1 MTASSRTA
9 EIRRLASTDE
19 GVATDALAALFAD
32 LFGLLAESVAIN
44 RDQYSLNSLNGF
56 FSAGGADYFFKFHQE
71 DGEEA
76 MTGEYYRADILARAG
91 LPVDMPVFVSNLP
104 GEQVLVYRRRSDP
117 RFSDVLRALDIAT
130 LDGRRDLA
138 GEADAAAAERGLDAA
153 IARVYLDSLHP
164 VTGKEAAAEP
174 IHRLFHDRLVDMPG
188 RRFPGGRLS
197 GFYLGKTVRMPGVE
211 LDWDD
216 FSARRLVVNGRAY
229 RRTISE
235 LFEAAGRR
243 LNPDALAD
251 AGGVVAHGDAHNAN
265 VWYGWGTDGPELSF
279 YDPAF
284 AGEHVPTLIAEA
296 KATFHNVFA
305 HPLWLYDPAEATR
318 RFKAIVRLG
327 DGTLA
332 IETDWALTPV
342 RRALLSAK
350 AELVWKPLLLDLKAR
365 GLLPADWREVIRL
378 ALFLCP
384 TLVMNLRAGAATHT
398 ETSSAIAF
406 AVAAMVGAEPEAGE
420 DEMSAFLDA
429 IDPDR

>member
-1 MTASSRTA
+1 MIAPSRTA

-19 GVATDALAALFAD
+19 GAATAALTALFAD
-32 LFGLLAESVAIN
+32 LFGLVAEGVAIN

-56 FSAGGADYFFKFHQE
+56 FSADGADYFFKFHQE

-117 RFSDVLRALDIAT
+117 RFSDVLRALDVAA
-130 LDGRRDLA
+130 LDGRRDLT
-138 GEADAAAAERGLDAA
+138 GEADAVTAERGLDAA

-164 VTGKEAAAEP
+164 LTPAEAAAEP

-188 RRFPGGRLS
+188 RRFPGGRLAS
-197 GFYLGKTVRMPGVE
+197 FYLGQTVRLPGLE
-211 LDWDD
+211 LAWAD
-216 FSARRLVVNGRAY
+216 FAARRLVINGRAY
-229 RRTISE
+229 RQTVGE
-235 LFEAAGRR
+235 LFAAARAR
-243 LNPDALAD
+243 LKPELLAD

-265 VWYGWGTDGPELSF
+265 VWYGEGPTLSF

-284 AGEHVPTLIAEA
+284 AGEHVPSLMAEA

-318 RFKAIVRLG
+318 RFSASVRLG
-327 DGTLA
+327 EGMLSID
-332 IETDWALTPV
+332 TDWALTDL
-342 RRALLSAK
+342 RRTLLAAK
-350 AELVWKPLLLDLKAR
+350 AELVWRPLLATLKAR
-365 GLLPADWREVIRL
+365 GLLPADWREAIRL

-406 AVAAMVGAEPEAGE
+406 AVAVMVGSAPDGGE
-420 DEMSAFLDA
+420 DDMTTFLDA
-429 IDPDR
+429 MDPDR

>member
-1 MTASSRTA
+1 MTAPSRTA

-19 GVATDALAALFAD
+19 GAATAALTALFAD
-32 LFGLLAESVAIN
+32 LFGLTAEGVAIN

-117 RFSDVLRALDIAT
+117 RFSDVLRALDIAS

-138 GEADAAAAERGLDAA
+138 GEADAVVAERGLDVS
-153 IARVYLDSLHP
+153 IARVYLDSLHS
-164 VTGKEAAAEP
+164 VTPAEVAAEP
-174 IHRLFHDRLVDMPG
+174 IHRLFHDRLVDMPR
-188 RRFPGGRLS
+188 RRFPGGRFAS
-197 GFYLGKTVRMPGVE
+197 FYLGKTVLLPGVE
-211 LDWDD
+211 LGWED
-216 FSARRLVVNGRAY
+216 FAARRLIVNGRPY
-229 RRTISE
+229 RRSVGD
-235 LFEAAGRR
+235 LFAAAGAR
-243 LNPDALAD
+243 LRPDSLAD

-265 VWYGWGTDGPELSF
+265 VWYGEGPRLSF

-284 AGEHVPTLIAEA
+284 AGESVPSLIAEA

-305 HPLWLYDPAEATR
+305 HPLWLYDPAAATR
-318 RFKAIVRLG
+318 RFSAAARLG
-327 DGTLA
+327 AGTMA
-332 IETDWALTPV
+332 IDTDWALTPV
-342 RRALLSAK
+342 RRALLAAK
-350 AELVWKPLLLDLKAR
+350 AELVWRPLLATLKAR

-384 TLVMNLRAGAATHT
+384 TLVMNLRGGATTHT

-406 AVAAMVGAEPEAGE
+406 AVAVMVGSELESGE
-420 DEMSAFLDA
+420 DEMTDFLDA

>member
-1 MTASSRTA
+1 MSAQSRTA
-9 EIRRLASTDE
+9 EIRRLAARDE
-19 GVATDALAALFAD
+19 AAATAALTALFSD
-32 LFGLLAESVAIN
+32 LFGLAAEGVAIN

-104 GEQVLVYRRRSDP
+104 GEQVLVYRRRADP
-117 RFSDVLRALDIAT
+117 RFSDVLRALDIAA
-130 LDGRRDLA
+130 LDGQRDTA
-138 GEADAAAAERGLDAA
+138 GEAAAVAAERGLDTAVV
-153 IARVYLDSLHP
+153 RVYLDSLHP
-164 VTGKEAAAEP
+164 ITATEAAAEP

-188 RRFPGGRLS
+188 RRFPGGRLA
-197 GFYLGKTVRMPGVE
+197 GFYLDQTVRLPGIE
-211 LDWDD
+211 LAWDG
-216 FSARRLVVNGRAY
+216 FASRRIIVNGRAY
-229 RRTISE
+229 RRTVGE
-235 LFEAAGRR
+235 LFAAAGQR
-243 LNPDALAD
+243 LRPELLAN

-265 VWYGWGTDGPELSF
+265 VWYGQGADGPELSF

-284 AGEHVPTLIAEA
+284 AGEHVPALLAEV

-318 RFKAIVRLG
+318 RFTAKVELA
-327 DGTLA
+327 DGILS
-332 IETDWALTPV
+332 IDMDWSLTPV
-342 RRALLSAK
+342 RRALFAAK
-350 AELVWKPLLLDLKAR
+350 ADLIWKPLLSTLAAR

-398 ETSSAIAF
+398 ETSSTIAF
-406 AVAAMVGAEPEAGE
+406 AVAVMVGSEPENSE
-420 DEMSAFLDA
+420 DEMTAFLERIA
-429 IDPDR
+429 P

>member
-1 MTASSRTA
+1 MTTPSRTA
-9 EIRRLASTDE
+9 EIRRLASIDE
-19 GVATDALAALFAD
+19 GAATAALTALFAD
-32 LFGLLAESVAIN
+32 LFGLTAEGVAIN

-56 FSAGGADYFFKFHQE
+56 FSAGGTDYFFKFHQE

-117 RFSDVLRALDIAT
+117 RFSDVLRALDIAA
-130 LDGRRDLA
+130 LDGRRDMA
-138 GEADAAAAERGLDAA
+138 GEANAVAAERGLDAS

-164 VTGKEAAAEP
+164 VTPAQAAAEP

-188 RRFPGGRLS
+188 RRFPGGRLA
-197 GFYLGKTVRMPGVE
+197 GFYLGKTVRLPGVE
-211 LDWDD
+211 IGWDD
-216 FSARRLVVNGRAY
+216 FAGSRLMINGRTY
-229 RRTISE
+229 QRTVGE
-235 LFEAAGRR
+235 LFAAAGAR
-243 LNPDALAD
+243 LRPDLLAD

-265 VWYGWGTDGPELSF
+265 VWYGKGPELSF

-284 AGEHVPTLIAEA
+284 AGEHVPALMAEA

-305 HPLWLYDPAEATR
+305 HPLWLYDPGEATR
-318 RFKAIVRLG
+318 RFTASVRLG
-327 DGTLA
+327 EGTLS
-332 IETDWALTPV
+332 IDTDWALTPV

-350 AELVWKPLLLDLKAR
+350 AELVWKPLLATLKGR
-365 GLLPADWREVIRL
+365 GLLPADWRQVIRL

-384 TLVMNLRAGAATHT
+384 TLVMNLRAEAATHS

-406 AVAAMVGAEPEAGE
+406 AVAVTVGSEPETGE
-420 DEMSAFLDA
+420 DEMTAFFDT
-429 IDPDR
+429 IDPVK

>member
-1 MTASSRTA
+1 MIAPSRTA
-9 EIRRLASTDE
+9 EIRHLASIDE
-19 GVATDALAALFAD
+19 GAATAALTVLFAD
-32 LFGLLAESVAIN
+32 LFGLAAEGVAIN

-117 RFSDVLRALDIAT
+117 RFSDVLRALDIAA
-130 LDGRRDLA
+130 LEGRRDVA
-138 GEADAAAAERGLDAA
+138 GEAAAVAAERDLDAS

-164 VTGKEAAAEP
+164 VTPDEAAAEP

-197 GFYLGKTVRMPGVE
+197 GFYLGKTVRLPGVE
-211 LDWDD
+211 LGWDD
-216 FSARRLVVNGRAY
+216 FAGRRLVINGRAY
-229 RRTISE
+229 RQTVGE
-235 LFEAAGRR
+235 LFAAARAR
-243 LNPDALAD
+243 LRPELLAD

-265 VWYGWGTDGPELSF
+265 VWYGEGPTLSF

-284 AGEHVPTLIAEA
+284 AGEHVPSLMAEA

-318 RFKAIVRLG
+318 RFSASVRLG
-327 DGTLA
+327 EGMLSID
-332 IETDWALTPV
+332 TDWALTDL
-342 RRALLSAK
+342 RRTLLAAK
-350 AELVWKPLLLDLKAR
+350 AELVWRPLLATLKAR
-365 GLLPADWREVIRL
+365 GLLPADWREAIRL

-406 AVAAMVGAEPEAGE
+406 AVAVMVGSAPDGGE
-420 DEMSAFLDA
+420 DDMTAFLDA
-429 IDPDR
+429 MDPDR

>member
-1 MTASSRTA
+1 MTATSRTA
-9 EIRRLASTDE
+9 EIRRLVVNDE
-19 GVATDALAALFAD
+19 SAAKAALTALFAD
-32 LFGLLAESVAIN
+32 LFGLSAEDVAIN

-56 FSAGGADYFFKFHQE
+56 FSAGGTDYFFKFHQE

-117 RFSDVLRALDIAT
+117 RFSDVLRALDIAA
-130 LDGRRDLA
+130 LDGHGDLA
-138 GEADAAAAERGLDAA
+138 GEADAVMAERALDAS

-164 VTGKEAAAEP
+164 VTPDEAAAEP

-188 RRFPGGRLS
+188 RRFPGGRFA
-197 GFYLGKTVRMPGVE
+197 GFYLGKAVGLPGVE
-211 LDWDD
+211 LGWDD
-216 FSARRLVVNGRAY
+216 FASRRLIINGRAY
-229 RRTISE
+229 QRTIGE
-235 LFEAAGRR
+235 LFAAAGAR
-243 LNPDALAD
+243 LRPDLLAA

-265 VWYGWGTDGPELSF
+265 VWYGKGENGPELSF

-284 AGEHVPTLIAEA
+284 AGEHVPALIAEA

-305 HPLWLYDPAEATR
+305 HPLWLYDPDEATR
-318 RFKAIVRLG
+318 RFSASVRLAEG
-327 DGTLA
+327 SLA

-350 AELVWKPLLLDLKAR
+350 AELVWKPLLSALKAR
-365 GLLPADWREVIRL
+365 GLLPADWRQVIRL
-378 ALFLCP
+378 SLFLCP
-384 TLVMNLRAGAATHT
+384 TLVMNLRAGATTHT
-398 ETSSAIAF
+398 ETSSTIAF
-406 AVAAMVGAEPEAGE
+406 AVAIMVGSEPEAGE
-420 DEMSAFLDA
+420 DEMTTFFDA

>member
-9 EIRRLASTDE
+9 DIRRLAVNDE
-19 GVATDALAALFAD
+19 SAAKTALAALFAD
-32 LFGLLAESVAIN
+32 LFDLVAEGVAIN

-76 MTGEYYRADILARAG
+76 MTGEYYRADILARAS

-117 RFSDVLRALDIAT
+117 RFSDVLRALDIAA
-130 LDGRRDLA
+130 LDGHRDIV
-138 GEADAAAAERGLDAA
+138 GEADAVAAERDLDAS

-164 VTGKEAAAEP
+164 VTSEEAAAEP

-188 RRFPGGRLS
+188 RRFPGGRFA
-197 GFYLGKTVRMPGVE
+197 GFYLGQMVRLPGAE
-211 LDWDD
+211 LGWED
-216 FSARRLVVNGRAY
+216 FAARRLIVNGQPY
-229 RRTISE
+229 RRSVGE
-235 LFEAAGRR
+235 LFAAAGAR
-243 LNPDALAD
+243 LRPDLLAD

-265 VWYGWGTDGPELSF
+265 VWYGEGPKLSF

-284 AGEHVPTLIAEA
+284 AGESVPSLIAEA

-318 RFKAIVRLG
+318 RFSAEVRLG
-327 DGTLA
+327 DGTMA
-332 IETDWALTPV
+332 IDTDWALTPV
-342 RRALLSAK
+342 RRALLAAK
-350 AELVWKPLLLDLKAR
+350 AELVWQPLLATLKAR
-365 GLLPADWREVIRL
+365 DLLPADWRDVIRF

-384 TLVMNLRAGAATHT
+384 TLVMNLRAGATTHT
-398 ETSSAIAF
+398 TTSSAIAF
-406 AVAAMVGAEPEAGE
+406 AVAVMVGSAPEGGE
-420 DEMSAFLDA
+420 DEMTGFLDLV
-429 IDPDR
+429 DPDR

>member
-1 MTASSRTA
+1 MTAPSRTA
-9 EIRRLASTDE
+9 EIRRLAASDE
-19 GVATDALAALFAD
+19 SAAEAALAALFAD
-32 LFGLLAESVAIN
+32 LFGLAAEGVAIN

-138 GEADAAAAERGLDAA
+138 GEAAAVAAERGLDTA
-153 IARVYLDSLHP
+153 IARVYLKSLHP
-164 VTGKEAAAEP
+164 VTPVEAAAEP

-197 GFYLGKTVRMPGVE
+197 GFYLGKTVRLPGVE
-211 LDWDD
+211 LGWND
-216 FSARRLVVNGRAY
+216 FATRRLVINGRAY
-229 RRTISE
+229 RRTIGE
-235 LFEAAGRR
+235 LFEMAGRR
-243 LNPDALAD
+243 LSPHMLAD

-265 VWYGWGTDGPELSF
+265 VWCSQGTDGPMLSF

-284 AGEHVPTLIAEA
+284 AGEHVPALIAEA

-318 RFKAIVRLG
+318 RFSAVARLG

-342 RRALLSAK
+342 RQALLSAK
-350 AELVWKPLLLDLKAR
+350 AELVWKPLLLDLKAC

-420 DEMSAFLDA
+420 DEMSAFLGA